1 MIKKESTMTHQLVED
16 MQWRYACKKFD
27 TEKKV
32 TEQDM
37 ETLLEVLRLT
47 ASSYGMQLWNF
58 VVVENKELREK
69 LVEKSYGQ
77 RQVADASH
85 LIVLCIKS
93 DATESDIDAYIDQ
106 TVALRG
112 VEPQSM
118 EGFKKMLMGTISK
131 KSLEQKHIWMKNQ
144 IYIAL
149 GSLLTAC
156 AHMRIDSCPMEGI
169 SPKGYDELLGLEAR
183 GLKAVLAC
191 PVGYRSEDDKYANA
205 AKVRFDK
212 ETVVTIIQ

>member
-1 MIKKESTMTHQLVED
+1 MNQKESTMTHQLVED
-16 MQWRYACKKFD
+16 MNWRYACKKFD

-32 TEQDM
+32 SPEDM

-93 DATESDIDAYIDQ
+93 DATEADIDAYINQ
-106 TVALRG
+106 TVAIRK
-112 VEPQSM
+112 VAPETM

-131 KSLEQKHIWMKNQ
+131 KTLDQKYIWMKNQ

-169 SPKGYDELLGLEAR
+169 SPKGYDELLGLAEK

-191 PVGYRSEDDKYANA
+191 PVGYRSADDKYATA
-205 AKVRFDK
+205 AKVRFNK
-212 ETVVTIIQ
+212 EDVVTIIE

>member
-37 ETLLEVLRLT
+37 DTLLEVLRLT